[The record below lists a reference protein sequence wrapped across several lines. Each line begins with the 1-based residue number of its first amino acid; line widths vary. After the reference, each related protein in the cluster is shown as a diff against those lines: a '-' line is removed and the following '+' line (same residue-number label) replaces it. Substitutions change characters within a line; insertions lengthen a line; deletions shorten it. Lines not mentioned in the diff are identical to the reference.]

1 MRNSNARQPNEALAS
16 ETRSFRMPKLRF
28 SREVF
33 RLGNPGNTKHAQT
46 GLTISAASAA
56 AIRRLSAR
64 RRRNTS
70 TRSVWAEGCERY
82 DRRTDRDHTI
92 RRARADDQRSLGSG
106 GRHGGQLR
114 MVRMVSPGRAQGDTV
129 HSGHY
134 LQATTATASIS
145 TSHSGSASAVT
156 PTRVLAGGI
165 LFAKKGDRALAMT
178 ARYSGL

>member
-33 RLGNPGNTKHAQT
+33 RLGNPGNTNHAQT
-46 GLTISAASAA
+46 GLTISSASAA

-82 DRRTDRDHTI
+82 DRRTDCDHTI

-106 GRHGGQLR
+106 GRNGGPVTHGSYGLSRSSARRHGPFGPLPSGDDGDGFDLDEPLR
-114 MVRMVSPGRAQGDTV
+114 
-129 HSGHY
+129 
-134 LQATTATASIS
+134 
-145 TSHSGSASAVT
+145 
-156 PTRVLAGGI
+156 
-165 LFAKKGDRALAMT
+165 
-178 ARYSGL
+178 